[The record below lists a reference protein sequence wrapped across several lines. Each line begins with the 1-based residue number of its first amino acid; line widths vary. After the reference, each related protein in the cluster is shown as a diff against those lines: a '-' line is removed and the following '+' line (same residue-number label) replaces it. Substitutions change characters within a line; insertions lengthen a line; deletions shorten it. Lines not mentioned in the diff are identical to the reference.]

1 MCTKSYTHI
10 TNWHSSNTPLLA
22 AGFFI
27 ERSDPMVRDKT
38 FLVSVD
44 DSDSSIRSVSYVAEM
59 IEARENCHVVLFHVL
74 PPIPPDLLEFGGAE
88 DPATEQTLDQA
99 LKQEQAQW
107 IEEAKKAAEPI
118 LENAK
123 TILYRIGVLPAMVS
137 VVFSQSIHRPDIVGE
152 LIETA
157 RKQTCG
163 TIVVG
168 RESYSSFKEM
178 FHHHVGEE
186 LAEKGQGFV
195 IWIIA

>member
-1 MCTKSYTHI
+1 
-10 TNWHSSNTPLLA
+10 
-22 AGFFI
+22 
-27 ERSDPMVRDKT
+27 MVRDKT

-59 IEARENCHVVLFHVL
+59 IGDREGFHVVLFHVL

-137 VVFSQSIHRPDIVGE
+137 VVFSESIHRPDIVRE

-186 LAEKGQGFV
+186 LAQKGQGFA

>member
-1 MCTKSYTHI
+1 
-10 TNWHSSNTPLLA
+10 
-22 AGFFI
+22 
-27 ERSDPMVRDKT
+27 MVRDKT

-44 DSDSSIRSVSYVAEM
+44 DSDSSIRSVSYVGEM
-59 IEARENCHVVLFHVL
+59 IGDREGFHVVLFHVL

-107 IEEAKKAAEPI
+107 IENAKKAAEPI

-157 RKQTCG
+157 RKQACG

-186 LAEKGQGFV
+186 LAQKGQDFA